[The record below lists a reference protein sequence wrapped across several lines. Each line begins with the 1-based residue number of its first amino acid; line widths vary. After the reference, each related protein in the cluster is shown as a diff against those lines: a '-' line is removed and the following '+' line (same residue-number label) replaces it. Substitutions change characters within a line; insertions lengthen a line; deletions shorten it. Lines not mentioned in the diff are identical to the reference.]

1 MADRYDN
8 SFSRRPPPLGEDLAR
23 RNAQPAPTEEDPL
36 VELAR
41 MVSGN
46 SSFDD
51 IVGGRAQP
59 AAPVVRP
66 AQQANVRD
74 TSFDLES
81 ELMNDLQSSFDPATR
96 AAAGR
101 PLQVEPQPPRAAP
114 PRDEGFDH
122 MRLRPGAPAAPPP
135 NWQAAQAQRAVD
147 SRYTQEPRYAQEAYA
162 QPAVEEADPYAGT
175 AYAGAADYGRDPRGQ
190 SAPAA
195 GYAQQDHYY
204 SGQEN
209 GADDHSTGYDAEYG
223 DDANGGYDDEGY
235 EERHAHPER
244 YAEPR
249 RSRKGLIIAAS
260 VLAIVLAGGLGALA
274 LKGGDGVA
282 TSGAPRVIAA
292 DEGPTKVQPAPTTE
306 NDVAQN
312 KLIYDRASPELAGDE
327 QLVLPDDGPI
337 DEAPASNESQAS
349 REISRIILP
358 GAPGDSAAP
367 SSIDDLAGGAAA
379 APAASADAD
388 AGPRKVRTVV
398 VKPDGTIISSEAQPR
413 NGTGAQA
420 APAAPA
426 AAPATVAAAP
436 QAAAPAD
443 DAPIQ
448 MSDDADGDA
457 PAPAAAAPAA
467 PQKDASQLEA
477 PAVAPAKPKPAAA
490 PAAATRAPASGGFVV
505 QVASQRT
512 EEAAIAS
519 YRAMQRKFPS
529 VFGSQEPNVVRA
541 DLGAKGI
548 YYRARVGPMATRD
561 QAVSFCESL
570 RSAGGDCIVQKN

>member
-8 SFSRRPPPLGEDLAR
+8 SFSRRPGSPDGNTGR
-23 RNAQPAPTEEDPL
+23 RNEQPAPAEDDPL

-41 MVSGN
+41 IVSGK

-51 IVGGRAQP
+51 IVGGRGP
-59 AAPVVRP
+59 VAAPVVRP

-81 ELMNDLQSSFDPATR
+81 ELMNDLQTSFDPAVR
-96 AAAGR
+96 SASGR
-101 PLQVEPQPPRAAP
+101 PVQVEPQPPRAVQ

-122 MRLRPGAPAAPPP
+122 MRLRPGAPAAPQQ
-135 NWQAAQAQRAVD
+135 WQAVQPPRQPEPRHQP
-147 SRYTQEPRYAQEAYA
+147 QEPRYQQEQPRYPQDGYA
-162 QPAVEEADPYAGT
+162 HPPVEEDDPYAGT
-175 AYAGAADYGRDPRGQ
+175 AYAGATDYGRGAQPSQGG
-190 SAPAA
+190 A
-195 GYAQQDHYY
+195 YAQGQYY
-204 SGQEN
+204 QGQEN
-209 GADDHSTGYDAEYG
+209 GADDHSAGYDHDYG
-223 DDANGGYDDEGY
+223 DDPNAGYQDDGYDDHSD
-235 EERHAHPER
+235 RQER

-249 RSRKGLIIAAS
+249 RSRKGLVVAA
-260 VLAIVLAGGLGALA
+260 VALGVVLAGGLAALA
-274 LKGGDGVA
+274 LKGGSTTTD
-282 TSGAPRVIAA
+282 GAPRVIAA
-292 DEGPTKVQPAPTTE
+292 DEGPTKVQPAPATGDTE
-306 NDVAQN
+306 VAQN

-337 DEAPASNESQAS
+337 DEKPASNESQAS

-358 GAPGDSAAP
+358 GAPGEAGNP
-367 SSIDDLAGGAAA
+367 SSIDDLAGGGAPEAQQ
-379 APAASADAD
+379 PAAADAD

-413 NGTGAQA
+413 NAAETSTAQA
-420 APAAPA
+420 VPSTAPAPVATTPEPPLRTADAEADVPATPAKPAKDASHLEGPAPAPAAPAARAQPAAPA
-426 AAPATVAAAP
+426 AAPRAA
-436 QAAAPAD
+436 
-443 DAPIQ
+443 
-448 MSDDADGDA
+448 
-457 PAPAAAAPAA
+457 
-467 PQKDASQLEA
+467 
-477 PAVAPAKPKPAAA
+477 
-490 PAAATRAPASGGFVV
+490 ASGGFVV

-519 YRAMQRKFPS
+519 YKAMQRKFSS

-570 RSAGGDCIVQKN
+570 RAAGGDCIVQKN